1 MARELDVGDGID
13 HEAENVSDDG
23 AENGSGGAVASDKA
37 EFGAVGIQKQKVER
51 RDAVGQGAGG
61 QGVRQMLQGSG
72 QMLEKQQMK
81 SQSSSAGRAAARS
94 GGMSLRKVRQ
104 LRLQAPVLPVHP
116 KADLTCRRNVRA
128 WLFRPPEGLMRT

>member
-13 HEAENVSDDG
+13 HEPEYVSDDG
-23 AENGSGGAVASDKA
+23 PENGSGGAVASDKA
-37 EFGAVGIQKQKVER
+37 ERAFGIQKQKVER
-51 RDAVGQGAGG
+51 RAAVGQGAGG

-104 LRLQAPVLPVHP
+104 LRLQTPVLPVHP